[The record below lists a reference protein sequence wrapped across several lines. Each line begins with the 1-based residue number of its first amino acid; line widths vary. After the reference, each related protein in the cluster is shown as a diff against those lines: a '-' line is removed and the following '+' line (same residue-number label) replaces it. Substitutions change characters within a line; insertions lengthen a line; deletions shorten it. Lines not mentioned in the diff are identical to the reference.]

1 MELNWFCCPT
11 SSNDLCLFFCLILL
25 FCFSASGWVWRA
37 HLGVSSCGYFFSWMH
52 SSKTS
57 LSSIIYWLTR
67 YMVIPFFYLDSIT
80 IGAIV
85 AFFKLPVM
93 LCCADFTKTKIKK
106 YNFWKV
112 GCWGGG
118 NFPTSP
124 PIPHPSP
131 LDLLPIEN
139 KNIVMTQSQP
149 YVWSP
154 AWLYLDEWHG
164 FYVS

>member
-52 SSKTS
+52 SSKTVLHRLLYTDWQGIWS
-57 LSSIIYWLTR
+57 Y
-67 YMVIPFFYLDSIT
+67 PFFILTVSLLAPLSHSLNYI
-80 IGAIV
+80 
-85 AFFKLPVM
+85 PVL

-106 YNFWKV
+106 YHFWKV

-139 KNIVMTQSQP
+139 KKNCQTSK
-149 YVWSP
+149 
-154 AWLYLDEWHG
+154 
-164 FYVS
+164 